1 MDTLV
6 HCAAAMKTRLLGCSI
21 LGLCIATAG
30 GTAFADDDVDPVSGE
45 DDGLVAVQ
53 RGVQG
58 PKGMF
63 SARITLGI
71 NLSAELVGKPISL
84 VPDVFYS
91 FTDKLQ
97 LGIVHD
103 GPMGWQTKP
112 GLGLCLTGED
122 AGCPRVYDN
131 IGLDA
136 MYGVAFM
143 EPLHL
148 SAHGTFYVDSFDAG
162 SMSVALGAAGK
173 LHFNPSMSLY
183 FDPQL
188 AFALNDR
195 DVREDALYVPLELQF
210 QVGAPTTLK
219 LLTGM
224 SGSLSAFG
232 DTLAVPVGLGV
243 VRNITPNIDVGGR
256 FSFDNLLG
264 HQPDGVDRADTRSL
278 AILLILRN

>member
-1 MDTLV
+1 
-6 HCAAAMKTRLLGCSI
+6 MKTRLLRCSI

-58 PKGMF
+58 PQGMF
-63 SARITLGI
+63 SARITLGV
-71 NLSAELVGKPISL
+71 NLSSELVGKPISL

-103 GPMGWQTKP
+103 GPMGWQTRP
-112 GLGLCLTGED
+112 GLGLCLTGTD
-122 AGCPRVYDN
+122 GGCPRVYDN

-148 SAHGTFYVDSFDAG
+148 SAHGTVYVDSFDAG
-162 SMSVALGAAGK
+162 SMSVAVGAAGK
-173 LHFNPSMSLY
+173 LHFNPTMSLY

-188 AFALNDR
+188 ALALNDR
-195 DVREDALYVPLELQF
+195 DVRDDALYVPLELQF
-210 QVGAPTTLK
+210 QAGAPTTLK

-232 DTLAVPVGLGV
+232 DTLVVPVGLGV

-264 HQPDGVDRADTRSL
+264 HQPDGVDRADTRSI
-278 AILLILRN
+278 ALLLVLRN